1 MIGNRDGEDAFTY
14 GDRTIGFDVSRL
26 AALYGDANHAARLAA
41 LSCAP
46 ASAAE
51 KLTADLSRG
60 KFERKWGALP
70 VALWLDEESRRPPP
84 RPPSCVRRAQRQH
97 SEQRHRRLG
106 FSPLTPLD
114 TFVPSPTRKNAAD
127 PQSEG

>member
-60 KFERKWGALP
+60 KFERKWGSATARAVARRRIAPTPAAAAVLREARATAAL
-70 VALWLDEESRRPPP
+70 
-84 RPPSCVRRAQRQH
+84 
-97 SEQRHRRLG
+97 
-106 FSPLTPLD
+106 
-114 TFVPSPTRKNAAD
+114 
-127 PQSEG
+127 